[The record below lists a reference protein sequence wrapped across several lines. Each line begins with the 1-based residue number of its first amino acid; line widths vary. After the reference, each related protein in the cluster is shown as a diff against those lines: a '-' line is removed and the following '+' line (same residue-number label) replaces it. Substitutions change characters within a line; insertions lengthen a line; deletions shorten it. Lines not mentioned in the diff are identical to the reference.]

1 MYRGHV
7 DLPRMAAI
15 SSPLALPRTAQGRRL
30 RSCRPFW
37 GPVVCPSRLA
47 PRTRKLECTESAFPR
62 RGLFRRKRR
71 DRLSKKRLIRAQQVL
86 TNLKVAGYTP
96 FETEGVIE
104 RAARGCSATVPPW
117 RPPLCQADRVRT
129 THFDSTHRAKAHR
142 CRAALRCT
150 KWWRSL
156 ARIPTEVSSLR

>member
-47 PRTRKLECTESAFPR
+47 PRKRKLECTESAFPR

-104 RAARGCSATVPPW
+104 RAAPGVRQPCRHGDHHSARQTGCVQPTLTPPTDRRHTVAMLGLRRLRTW
-117 RPPLCQADRVRT
+117 R
-129 THFDSTHRAKAHR
+129 
-142 CRAALRCT
+142 
-150 KWWRSL
+150 
-156 ARIPTEVSSLR
+156 

>member
-47 PRTRKLECTESAFPR
+47 PRTRKLECTESTCSLS
-62 RGLFRRKRR
+62 RGGVSFGAKEETGFR
-71 DRLSKKRLIRAQQVL
+71 KKRLIRAQQIL

-104 RAARGCSATVPPW
+104 RAAPGVRQPCRHGDHHSARQTGCVQPTLTPPTDRRHTVAMLGLRRLRTW
-117 RPPLCQADRVRT
+117 R
-129 THFDSTHRAKAHR
+129 
-142 CRAALRCT
+142 
-150 KWWRSL
+150 
-156 ARIPTEVSSLR
+156 